1 MLLLCSY
8 FATNFRTVF
17 SKMQSVIFQIL
28 HAQTLIKMSA
38 VLQKIFRKLI
48 QVLINISFT
57 LTLQYN

>member
-1 MLLLCSY
+1 
-8 FATNFRTVF
+8 
-17 SKMQSVIFQIL
+17 MQSVIFQIL